1 MLPNS
6 FFQIHFQGWNQ
17 PVSKSVVS
25 LADIQNQQQQEELKK
40 VDTKS
45 VTPIVP
51 VSQPV
56 TSMSFQLKSLL
67 GVRNPINSSEDR
79 SKSAWTTPTSA
90 ESSSSSLKEIM
101 NEELNRKQHSE
112 PESAGTKPTSIS
124 WASKAK
130 SNTPPLSQTSKPDNN
145 LATPNVNAMKVVE
158 KTPGSSLK
166 STENTRKSVDKSE
179 FGGKTMSKD
188 MADWCSVQ
196 LKRLKGSDEA
206 MELLQFCMSLK
217 SSGDIRE
224 YLSHYLGSSPQVT
237 NFATEFIKYKDEG
250 KRPVASEKP
259 LESNKFQN
267 SMPVKKKKPLGSK

>member
-1 MLPNS
+1 M
-6 FFQIHFQGWNQ
+6 
-17 PVSKSVVS
+17 
-25 LADIQNQQQQEELKK
+25 ADIQNQQQQEELKK

-45 VTPIVP
+45 VAPIVP
-51 VSQPV
+51 QPV
-56 TSMSFQLKSLL
+56 ASMSFQLKSLL
-67 GVRNPINSSEDR
+67 GVRNPINSSEDK
-79 SKSAWTTPTSA
+79 SKSAWTTPTTA

-112 PESAGTKPTSIS
+112 PESAGKKPSSIS
-124 WASKAK
+124 WATKAK
-130 SNTPPLSQTSKPDNN
+130 SNTASLSHTSKPDNN
-145 LATPNVNAMKVVE
+145 VATPNVNAMKAVGNMLE
-158 KTPGSSLK
+158 KTPGSGLK

-179 FGGKTMSKD
+179 FGGKTMSQD

-217 SSGDIRE
+217 SSGEIRE

-267 SMPVKKKKPLGSK
+267 SMPIKKKKPLGSK